1 MQTNGKTVQF
11 EREDENRSKNY
22 GKRTQ
27 TLTQVK
33 ECFKKGSEQIRLE
46 QKGNK
51 NWKIQKKQDK

>member
-11 EREDENRSKNY
+11 EREDENRRKNY

-51 NWKIQKKQDK
+51 N

>member
-11 EREDENRSKNY
+11 EREDENRRKNY

-27 TLTQVK
+27 TWTQVK
-33 ECFKKGSEQIRLE
+33 ERFKKCSEQIRLE

-51 NWKIQKKQDK
+51 N